1 MPSYTSTKTE
11 NAPHP
16 EGNGQFTV
24 LLVEDD
30 RGIRNLAKIH
40 LERLG
45 CRLLLAASGHEAVDL
60 LDEHACDLMLL
71 DFGLPDMTGQQ
82 LLDEISSRHPHL
94 PFLVTTGHGSEKV
107 AVEFMKRGA
116 LDYVIKD
123 ESFWKNLPKAVER
136 ARDHLAM
143 VHRLE
148 RAKEALRQSEERYR
162 ALTENTNDV
171 TLIFDDN
178 FNVHYVSP
186 SVERVLGLPPD
197 EFTSNGLTKALH
209 SSDLPLYKQAVEQ
222 AATAAGETVKI
233 DNFRLRHQDSSWLNM
248 EGQVT
253 DLRHLTSVQGLV
265 LNCRD
270 ITDRVEAEN
279 RLRENQDRLKHLAH
293 HDPLTNLPNR
303 TLFKER
309 LNQALAKARRSGE
322 QVAIVFLDLDRFKKI
337 NDTLG
342 HEAGDQLLK
351 DVAARL
357 RTCIRQSDTVAR
369 LGGDEFVLV
378 LEEINQ
384 PGPVITVAKKIL
396 SALAQPFVIDDY
408 ELYITTSIGI
418 SLFPSDG
425 DEATGLMK
433 CADVAMY
440 RVKQQGRNN
449 YQFYQPDMNARAREM
464 LLMEGALRKALDHN
478 ELDVFYQPQLDLAT
492 GRLLGMEA
500 MLRWIHPEQ
509 GILCPRDFLALAEET
524 GLIEPYGYWAIQEAC
539 RQNKEWQDQGYT
551 PVPVAINI
559 SQRLFHKANLV
570 SRIRD
575 ILEQTGLAPQY
586 LELEITEGMVMDDVN
601 RMQSTMQQL
610 DDMGVKLTLDDFGS
624 GYSCLRQ
631 LTHYP
636 ITKLKIDQNFIKDVA
651 ISPQDAT
658 ITATIIALGRG
669 MKLEVIA
676 EGVETPEQLRFL
688 REHQCRQAQGFLFCH
703 PLPPEQLTKFLDKNA

>member
-1 MPSYTSTKTE
+1 MSSSSSSKPE
-11 NAPHP
+11 NIPHP
-16 EGNGQFTV
+16 QGKREFSV

-30 RGIRNLAKIH
+30 QGIRNLAKIH

-45 CRLLLAASGHEAVDL
+45 CRVLLASSGREAVDIL
-60 LDEHACDLMLL
+60 NENACDLMLL
-71 DFGLPDMTGQQ
+71 DFGLPDMTGHQ
-82 LLDEISSRHPHL
+82 LLDEISPRHPHL

-143 VHRLE
+143 ARRLE
-148 RAKEALRQSEERYR
+148 KAKEALRQSEERYR

-171 TLIFDDN
+171 TVIFDDS
-178 FNVHYVSP
+178 FDVHYVSP
-186 SVERVLGLPPD
+186 SVERVLGLTPT
-197 EFTSNGLTKALH
+197 EFAADGLIKALH
-209 SSDLPLYKQAVEQ
+209 GSDLPLYKRAVEQ
-222 AATAAGETVKI
+222 AAATAGETVKI
-233 DNFRLRHQDSSWLNM
+233 DNFRLHHQKDNWLNM

-253 DLRHLTSVQGLV
+253 DLRHLASVQGLV

-270 ITDRVEAEN
+270 ITDRIEAEN
-279 RLRENQDRLKHLAH
+279 RLKENQARLKHLAH

-337 NDTLG
+337 NDSLG
-342 HEAGDQLLK
+342 HEAGDHLLK
-351 DVAARL
+351 DVASRL

-369 LGGDEFVLV
+369 LGGDEFVLI
-378 LEEINQ
+378 LEDITQ
-384 PGPVITVAKKIL
+384 PGPVIAVANKIL
-396 SALAQPFVIDDY
+396 SSLAQPFAINDY

-418 SLFPSDG
+418 SLFPTDG
-425 DEATGLMK
+425 DEATVLMK

-440 RVKQQGRNN
+440 RVKEQGRNN

-464 LLMEGALRKALDHN
+464 LLMESALRKALDNH

-492 GRLLGMEA
+492 GQLLGMEA

-509 GILCPRDFLALAEET
+509 GTLCPRDFLALAEET

-539 RQNKEWQDQGYT
+539 RQNKEWQEQGYQ
-551 PVPVAINI
+551 PVTVAINI

-570 SRIRD
+570 VKIEE
-575 ILEQTGLAPQY
+575 ILQQTGLASEY
-586 LELEITEGMVMDDVN
+586 LELEITEAMVMDDIKRV
-601 RMQSTMQQL
+601 QATMQEL
-610 DDMGVKLTLDDFGS
+610 HDMGVKLTLDDFGT
-624 GYSCLRQ
+624 GYSCLGQ
-631 LTHYP
+631 LKRFP
-636 ITKLKIDQNFIKDVA
+636 LSKLKIDQNFIKDVA
-651 ISPQDAT
+651 TSPDDAA

-669 MKLEVIA
+669 MHLDVIA

-703 PLPPEQLTKFLDKNA
+703 PLPPEQLTHFLDKNA